1 MILSD
6 VAVANTL
13 RLPAVAAHY
22 VLLQRLDDLADVL
35 TQAQRH
41 RWPLTVV
48 GEGSNLVL
56 RSNLPGLVIRPAMR
70 GMQVVEQSGA
80 DTLIEC
86 QAGESWD
93 TLVRWSLA
101 QGLAGLENL
110 SLIPGSVGAAP
121 FQNIGAYGVELAD
134 LFDSLEACSLDTGER
149 RRFSLQECC
158 FGYRDSLFKTAEP
171 GRWLIASL
179 RLRLSRHRP
188 LALGYADLQARFE
201 ALPREQHT
209 ASGLRELI
217 CALRRSKLPD
227 PAELANA
234 GSFFKN
240 PVISASHRQRLLQ
253 QYPDMVSYLLPD
265 GRFKL
270 AAGWL
275 IERAGWKGKRMGELG
290 MHASQALVL
299 ANYGAASGE
308 QVLAFADQV
317 RRSVQHLF
325 DVVLEQ
331 EPVILP
337 R

>member
-6 VAVANTL
+6 VVVTNTL
-13 RLPAVAAHY
+13 RLPATAAHY
-22 VLLQRLDDLADVL
+22 VLLQQLDDLADVL
-35 TQAQRH
+35 AQTHRH
-41 RWPLTVV
+41 QWPVTVV

-56 RSNLPGLVIRPAMR
+56 RGNLPGIVIRPAMR
-70 GMQVVEQSGA
+70 GMRVVEHSGA

-93 TLVRWSLA
+93 ALVQWSLA

-134 LFDSLEACSLDTGER
+134 LFESLEACSLETGER
-149 RRFSLQECC
+149 RCFTRDECR
-158 FGYRDSLFKTAEP
+158 FGYRDSLFKSVEP

-179 RLRLSRHRP
+179 RLRLSRQRP
-188 LALGYADLQARFE
+188 LVLGYADLQSRFK
-201 ALPREQHT
+201 ALPREQQH
-209 ASGLRELI
+209 AGGLRELI

-240 PVISASHRQRLLQ
+240 PVISATDHQHLLQ
-253 QYPDMVSYLLPD
+253 QYPDLVSYSLPD

-275 IERAGWKGKRMGELG
+275 IERAGWKGKRVGDLG
-290 MHASQALVL
+290 MHARQALVL
-299 ANYGAASGE
+299 VNYGAATGE

-317 RRSVQHLF
+317 RRSVQQQF
-325 DVVLEQ
+325 AVVLEQ